1 MPLLLPPLPLAVN
14 MGPATAIENAQRACN
29 YLGDK
34 LKVDGVMGV
43 NTLHAVNEQSGK
55 GAEALLKVLNALQ
68 FNRYLKIVTD
78 KPEMG
83 KFARGWLR
91 RIEV

>member
-1 MPLLLPPLPLAVN
+1 
-14 MGPATAIENAQRACN
+14 
-29 YLGDK
+29 
-34 LKVDGVMGV
+34 
-43 NTLHAVNEQSGK
+43 
-55 GAEALLKVLNALQ
+55 LLKVLNALQ